1 MAYGGMDQLVS
12 LYHTRGFNIPEQAN
26 EYREKFSVTAGRV
39 TARATGLINGDYLK
53 FLTSNG
59 FEFNKDTTRNIQT
72 TSGGHAGLRFLADTC
87 HAALM
92 NRLPFDRPVVL
103 IDVGA
108 KYLSQYKVYV

>member
-26 EYREKFSVTAGRV
+26 PFVGKFSVFEGRV

-59 FEFNKDTTRNIQT
+59 FEFNKDTTRNI
-72 TSGGHAGLRFLADTC
+72 
-87 HAALM
+87 
-92 NRLPFDRPVVL
+92 
-103 IDVGA
+103 
-108 KYLSQYKVYV
+108 